1 MLFLRAVGRSDF
13 PLKPLFLMLNSF
25 LQVGLLN
32 VDGYYDALL
41 ALIDSAVDEGFIDP
55 SQRHIFIS
63 APTAKELVQKLVVP
77 PPPPGPRA
85 HAFCATTVFHPFL
98 SFYSLGFDRS
108 TCRLGMGTRR
118 WSSCGGRWSRSV
130 TRRW

>member
-63 APTAKELVQKLVVP
+63 APTAKELVQKLEVP
-77 PPPPGPRA
+77 PPPPPVPELTHFA
-85 HAFCATTVFHPFL
+85 PPL
-98 SFYSLGFDRS
+98 SFIHS
-108 TCRLGMGTRR
+108 
-118 WSSCGGRWSRSV
+118 
-130 TRRW
+130 